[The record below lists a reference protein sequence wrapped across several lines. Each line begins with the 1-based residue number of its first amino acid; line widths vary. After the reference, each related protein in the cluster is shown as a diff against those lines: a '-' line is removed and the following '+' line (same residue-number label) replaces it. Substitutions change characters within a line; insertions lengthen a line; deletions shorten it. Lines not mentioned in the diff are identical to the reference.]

1 VIDVFAL
8 QQAAGGQMAFGNSQG
23 FLDGSMALVIETD
36 KHFTVGQFVNVQVKG
51 GDIQDVVPETAEQ
64 EADRRRWDE
73 RQAAME
79 EHARQELET
88 AKQTGHLLLD
98 DGETDAW
105 AGVTPDGVKCHHRHR
120 SADAATPC
128 AGKRS

>member
-36 KHFTVGQFVNVQVKG
+36 KHFTVGQFVN
-51 GDIQDVVPETAEQ
+51 VPETAEQ